1 MFVKPKYEY
10 QVRIIVIML
19 MLLLMAFTG
28 IVRVAAL
35 ATDKSFE
42 KYLDNFVT
50 VQLESGR
57 GDFLDCNG
65 IKLTGYN
72 KSFLNLF
79 LPCESAK
86 KKFFENATEQ
96 EKKVGENRFL
106 NNKPATL
113 RRSFEISGVGVYSF
127 EVSDRYENDLAL
139 QHIIG
144 YVNSENNG
152 VAGLEKCFNE
162 KIKGEE
168 PLTASFNINAL
179 GEYLIGA
186 KPILN
191 PPTGQKNIK
200 LTIDRKIQEIVA
212 DSMKEVSKGAAVVTE
227 ISTGKIKAMVS
238 KPLYDVDNIAKY
250 LNEENSPFIN
260 RAINC
265 YSPGSVFKPIIAAA
279 LIENSFK
286 DFTHN
291 CTGVTDI
298 SGLAF
303 HCYNRAGH
311 GELDMSE
318 AIYHSCNCYFYNAI
332 GLIKPISYLNLT
344 TSLMFTTPIKLADN
358 LFSFSGSMPTESSL
372 NNSAVA
378 ANFSIG
384 QGSVLVSPLAMCNL
398 YSAIAN
404 EGAYYIPSLLEDEPG
419 EKCFVMSKGTAAELK
434 EYLSYV
440 VSFGTGKKANPD
452 NITAAGKT
460 ATAQTGVI
468 KNETELNNVWF
479 CGFFPKEKPKYSV
492 TVFIEDA
499 VSGGDEAAP
508 VFKAIADGIYLP

>member
-1 MFVKPKYEY
+1 MFSSVKCKYNF
-10 QVRIIVIML
+10 RIILIMFFI
-19 MLLLMAFTG
+19 LLMGFTS

-35 ATDKSFE
+35 ATNKEYE
-42 KYLDNFVT
+42 KYLNNYVT
-50 VQLESGR
+50 IELESAR

-72 KSFLNLF
+72 KSYLNLF
-79 LPCESAK
+79 LPCKEAK
-86 KKFFENATEQ
+86 EEFYKNATEQ
-96 EKKVGENRFL
+96 EKKVGEHRFV
-106 NNKPATL
+106 NNKPAVL
-113 RRSFEISGVGVYSF
+113 RRNVEITGVGVYSF
-127 EVSDRYENDLAL
+127 EVSDRYDNDLAL

-152 VAGLEKCFNE
+152 VAGLEKSFND

-168 PLTASFNINAL
+168 AFTASFNINVL

-186 KPILN
+186 EPVLN
-191 PPTGQKNIK
+191 RPTGQQNIK
-200 LTIDRKIQEIVA
+200 LTIDKKIQEQVVN
-212 DSMKEVSKGAAVVTE
+212 SMKDINKGAVVVTE
-227 ISTGKIKAMVS
+227 TATGKIRAMVS
-238 KPLYDVDNIAKY
+238 KPIYDVNNISKY
-250 LNEENSPFIN
+250 LNDQNSPFIN

-265 YSPGSVFKPIIAAA
+265 YSPGSVFKPLISAA

-286 DFTHN
+286 DIRQT

-298 SGLAF
+298 SGISF

-311 GELDMSE
+311 GEINMSE
-318 AIYHSCNCYFYNAI
+318 AIYHSCNCYFYNAV
-332 GLIKPISYLNLT
+332 GFVSSKAYLNLA
-344 TSLMFTTPIKLADN
+344 TSLMFTTPIKLAEGFFSAAGN
-358 LFSFSGSMPTESSL
+358 LPEETLL

-404 EGAYYIPSLLEDEPG
+404 DGVYFKPSLLENETG
-419 EKCFVMSKGTAAELK
+419 EKCVVMSKGTAAELK

-440 VSFGTGKKANPD
+440 VSFGTGEKAAPKNT
-452 NITAAGKT
+452 TAAGKT

-479 CGFFPKEKPKYSV
+479 CGFFPKEKPKYTV

-499 VSGGDEAAP
+499 VSGGDQAAP

>member
-10 QVRIIVIML
+10 QIRIIAIML

-28 IVRVAAL
+28 IVRVAVL
-35 ATDKSFE
+35 ATNKEYE
-42 KYLDNFVT
+42 KHLNNYVT
-50 VQLESGR
+50 VELESGR
-57 GDFLDCNG
+57 GNFLDCNG

-72 KSFLNLF
+72 KSYLNLF
-79 LPCESAK
+79 LPCDKAK
-86 KKFFENATEQ
+86 EVYFENATEQ
-96 EKKVGENRFL
+96 EKKVGEHRFI
-106 NNKPATL
+106 NNKPAVL
-113 RRSFEISGVGVYSF
+113 RRSFEITGVGVYSF
-127 EVSDRYENDLAL
+127 EVSDRYDNDLAL

-152 VAGLEKCFNE
+152 VTGLEKSYND

-168 PLTASFNINAL
+168 AFTASFNINAL

-186 KPILN
+186 EPVLNRPI
-191 PPTGQKNIK
+191 GQQNIK
-200 LTIDRKIQEIVA
+200 LTIDKTIQKQVV
-212 DSMKEVSKGAAVVTE
+212 DSMKGIEKGAVVVTE
-227 ISTGKIKAMVS
+227 TATGKIRAMVS
-238 KPLYDVDNIAKY
+238 KPIYDVNNIAKY
-250 LNEENSPFIN
+250 LNEENSPFLN

-265 YSPGSVFKPIIAAA
+265 YSPGSAFKPLISAS
-279 LIENSFK
+279 LIENSLK
-286 DFTHN
+286 DIRHN

-298 SGLAF
+298 SGISF

-311 GELDMSE
+311 GEINMSE
-318 AIYHSCNCYFYNAI
+318 AIYHSCNCYFYNAV
-332 GLIKPISYLNLT
+332 GLINSKAYLNLA
-344 TSLMFTTPIKLADN
+344 TSLMFTTPIKLADDYFSAPGN
-358 LFSFSGSMPTESSL
+358 LPEENLL

-384 QGSVLVSPLAMCNL
+384 QGSVMVSPLAMCNL

-404 EGAYYIPSLLEDEPG
+404 DGVYFKPSLLENETG
-419 EKCFVMSKGTAAELK
+419 EKCVVMSKGTAAELK

-440 VSFGTGKKANPD
+440 VSFGTGEKAAPENT
-452 NITAAGKT
+452 TAAGKT

-479 CGFFPKEKPKYSV
+479 CGFFPKEKPKYTV

-499 VSGGDEAAP
+499 VSGGDQAAP